1 MSGENQNTNNKKRS
15 LQDRYRLI
23 IRNDD
28 TLEERASYQLT
39 TLNVY
44 ILISSILF
52 ITALLVILLIV
63 FTPIRR
69 IIPGYGNVDDNI
81 EFLKLDAKV
90 EALETELR
98 QQKLYSNSFKKMLTH
113 DVETIED
120 VQGSDE
126 IVLDTFPINTRI
138 KEDDILR
145 GDVERSD
152 ALLNNNSPSIGNQ
165 NSVSIKP
172 EKLYFIPPITG
183 ELSKAFEID
192 EEHYGVDIIAPKNT
206 PVKSVLDGFVI
217 ASDWTLE
224 TGNTIGIQHANQLI
238 SFYKH
243 NSVLLKKVGDQV
255 KAGEAVAIIG
265 NTGEQSSGPHL
276 HFELW
281 YNGKAINPSDYITFE

>member
-1 MSGENQNTNNKKRS
+1 MSGENKDTKNWKKS
-15 LQDRYRLI
+15 LRDRYRLI

-39 TLNVY
+39 TLNIY

-63 FTPIRR
+63 ATPIKR
-69 IIPGYGNVDDNI
+69 IIPGYGDVDSNI

-90 EALETELR
+90 QELENELR
-98 QQKLYSNSFKKMLTH
+98 QQKLYSNSFKRMLTQ

-120 VQGSDE
+120 IESNEE
-126 IVLDTFPINTRI
+126 IALDTFPSNTRI
-138 KEDDILR
+138 KEDEILR
-145 GDVERSD
+145 SDVERTN
-152 ALLNNNSPSIGNQ
+152 ALLNSNSKAVV
-165 NSVSIKP
+165 NSASKSNP
-172 EKLYFIPPITG
+172 DKLYFIPPITG
-183 ELSKAFEID
+183 ELSKKFEID

-217 ASDWTLE
+217 TSDWTLE
-224 TGNTIGIQHANQLI
+224 TGNTIGIQHDHQVI

-255 KAGEAVAIIG
+255 KAGEAIAIIG

-281 YNGKAINPSDYITFE
+281 FNGKAINPIDYITFE

>member
-1 MSGENQNTNNKKRS
+1 MSGENQNTKNKKRS

>member
-1 MSGENQNTNNKKRS
+1 MSGENQNTKNKKRG

-39 TLNVY
+39 TLNIY

-90 EALETELR
+90 QALETELR

-113 DVETIED
+113 DVETVED
-120 VQGSDE
+120 VQGTDE
-126 IVLDTFPINTRI
+126 IALDTFPTNTRI
-138 KEDDILR
+138 REDEILR
-145 GDVERSD
+145 SDVERSD
-152 ALLNNNSPSIGNQ
+152 ALLNNNSSAIGNQ
-165 NSVSIKP
+165 NNGSIKP
-172 EKLYFIPPITG
+172 EKLYFVPPITG
-183 ELSKAFEID
+183 ELSKSFEIE

-224 TGNTIGIQHANQLI
+224 TGNTIGIQHANQII